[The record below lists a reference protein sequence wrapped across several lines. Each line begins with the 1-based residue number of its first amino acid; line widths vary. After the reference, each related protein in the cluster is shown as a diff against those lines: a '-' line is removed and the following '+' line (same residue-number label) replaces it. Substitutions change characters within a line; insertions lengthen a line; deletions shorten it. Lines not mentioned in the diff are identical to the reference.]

1 MANPSI
7 HSIRTSFSARLQPVA
22 WSDWHVEYI
31 LTVCRKTR
39 IKVITTPTH
48 NKNKY
53 NKDPIK
59 LKVKTS
65 KLPDAR
71 KNCRLPSRYWFM
83 CGTEL
88 IGRKEKRGKFS
99 RPIQELSEANLC
111 ILGLL
116 KNNSSWCSWL
126 RAGFPCLF
134 TFCSCFV
141 CLFLIKIWKSKE
153 NLVIVVFKNTY
164 AFVKQQERSDW
175 GLTMSV
181 K

>member
-7 HSIRTSFSARLQPVA
+7 LIIRTSFSAHLQPVA
-22 WSDWHVEYI
+22 WSDWHVECI

-39 IKVITTPTH
+39 TKVITTTTH
-48 NKNKY
+48 NKKKIQQGPNKTQ
-53 NKDPIK
+53 NKDK
-59 LKVKTS
+59 KTPWRVEKS
-65 KLPDAR
+65 R
-71 KNCRLPSRYWFM
+71 WPSRHWFM

-88 IGRKEKRGKFS
+88 IGWKEKRGKFS
-99 RPIQELSEANLC
+99 RPIQEPSEANLC
-111 ILGLL
+111 IPGLL

-141 CLFLIKIWKSKE
+141 YLFRIKIWKPKE
-153 NLVIVVFKNTY
+153 NLIIVVFRNTY
-164 AFVKQQERSDW
+164 AFVRQQERSDW